1 MLFSGIFGVFA
12 MYYEGKLWELGD
24 NGTCSISGS
33 QIRTGTEILILPFSV
48 LRLLRTD
55 YKNVVFFGW
64 YPYGYNKL
72 HLLQMPINLLS
83 IFRRYLSLINLGFL
97 VTWWI
102 SPSRKSLSPFIYRI
116 YSNKRPTS
124 N

>member
-1 MLFSGIFGVFA
+1 MLVSGIFGVLA
-12 MYYEGKLWELGD
+12 MYNTKENFGNWWTMVLVA
-24 NGTCSISGS
+24 
-33 QIRTGTEILILPFSV
+33 SV
-48 LRLLRTD
+48 APRFVPGQRYSSYPSAFYATD

>member
-1 MLFSGIFGVFA
+1 MVLVASLAPIF
-12 MYYEGKLWELGD
+12 
-24 NGTCSISGS
+24 
-33 QIRTGTEILILPFSV
+33 RTGTEILILPFSV

-102 SPSRKSLSPFIYRI
+102 SPSRKSLSPFIQL
-116 YSNKRPTS
+116 SGKH
-124 N
+124 

>member
-1 MLFSGIFGVFA
+1 MLVSGIFGVLA
-12 MYYEGKLWELGD
+12 MYNTKENFGSWETV
-24 NGTCSISGS
+24 TCSISGS

-48 LRLLRTD
+48 LRLLRSD

-72 HLLQMPINLLS
+72 HLPQMPINLLS

-116 YSNKRPTS
+116 CSNKRPAS